1 MTRFWVAL
9 RAVFVCA
16 LLLVMAAS
24 ATASNVAPPEP
35 PEEETA
41 WARILDLRHQK
52 QTEEALRAVETL
64 LATKLAR
71 KAPEHEIATAKQ
83 YIRSLE
89 AILALSDT
97 DRARAA
103 WADSLR
109 PVIQGLIGK
118 GASARAES
126 LLQRQLAV
134 RRELLPGAYLE
145 HSESLANLGN
155 VLRAEGRLTDAEAPI
170 LEAIAIW
177 RELLGP
183 RHPYVASGYSLL
195 GSLRAQQ
202 GRHEESL
209 RLVRLG
215 LSMYRATWGDQHP
228 AVSRS
233 WHELAVLLSEVGEHE
248 EAIGI
253 HQDNLAVREALF
265 GEESVEAAATLNQL
279 GQELVELDALD
290 EAAEAFARALAI
302 RETKLGPKHP
312 MTLVVRASLGELE
325 RRRGDLD
332 RAERLLTEVLEARRE
347 ALGPK
352 HPHVARS
359 LLALS
364 RVHRTRGALDAAAA
378 EAAEATRI
386 LTASLGPEH
395 PEVAT
400 SLRSQADAAVASG
413 DRESALKW
421 MEEAARVYETTRVR
435 SGAGWT
441 RATFGASP
449 YPFLA
454 QLLLES
460 GRGDEAWR
468 AVERGTARVLADL
481 LQAAGDSLAPRM
493 AEREV
498 LDRQARR
505 VRELERSA
513 GADASLAVAAATAR
527 AELLQA
533 EYRFFSLAPDPRAA
547 VAAGGVLDL
556 VAVQSKLPDDAA
568 ILGWLESEG
577 AAWCYAIR
585 SRGAVR
591 WERAASDPTEAV
603 SSFRELL
610 RSAAGWPFR
619 VTDTARV
626 DSLAHEV
633 WRQRFAPLEP
643 HLDGV
648 EALLIVPSGGLQGA
662 PIEALVDPAG
672 EPLAA
677 RYRITYAPSATVGVW
692 LSRTKLPPDP
702 LARPS
707 LLVGDPAPFDLPG
720 SREEIASLRV
730 ELPRATVLSGET
742 ASDSVLRGMATRGE
756 LRKFGLLHIATH
768 AVIDPRSLL
777 GSALVL
783 DEPVTAAEILQ
794 HWSLDADLVV
804 LSGCSTGL
812 GRRVPGEGFVGFVQ
826 TFLQVGARSVLASL
840 WDVDDR
846 ATALL
851 MQHFYRS
858 LQRDP
863 ASIAEAL
870 RAARQ
875 ALRTHV
881 DVQGERPFRHP
892 AYWAGFVLV
901 APVE

>member
-1 MTRFWVAL
+1 VTHSWIAL
-9 RAVFVCA
+9 RVVLLCA
-16 LLLVMAAS
+16 LLVTLAQP
-24 ATASNVAPPEP
+24 ATSNTVAPPEP

-52 QTEEALRAVETL
+52 ETAEALRAVETL
-64 LATKLAR
+64 LATKRAR
-71 KAPEHEIATAKQ
+71 NAPPHEIATAEQ
-83 YIRSLE
+83 YIRSLN
-89 AILALSDT
+89 AILALSEP

-126 LLQRQLAV
+126 LLLRQLAV

-145 HSESLANLGN
+145 HSESLANIGN
-155 VLRAEGRLTDAEAPI
+155 VLRAEGRLTEAETPI
-170 LEAIAIW
+170 LEAIEIW

-183 RHPYVASGYSLL
+183 RHPYVASGYQLL

-202 GRHEESL
+202 GRHEESI

-215 LSMYRATWGDQHP
+215 LAMYRSTWGDQHP
-228 AVSRS
+228 AVPRS
-233 WHELAVLLSEVGEHE
+233 WHDLAVLLSEVGEHE

-253 HQDNLAVREALF
+253 HQDNLAVSEALF
-265 GEESVEAAATLNQL
+265 GEESFEVAATLNQL

-290 EAAEAFARALAI
+290 EAAVAFARSLAI
-302 RETKLGPKHP
+302 RENKLGPKHP
-312 MTLVVRASLGELE
+312 TTLVVRASLGELE

-332 RAERLLTEVLEARRE
+332 RAEQLLTEVLEARRE

-364 RVHRTRGALDAAAA
+364 RVHRTRGALESAAA

-386 LTASLGPEH
+386 LTESLGPEH

-400 SLRSQADAAVASG
+400 SLRSQADAAVARG
-413 DRESALKW
+413 DRDSALGW

-493 AEREV
+493 AAREE

-513 GADASLAVAAATAR
+513 RADVSLATAAAAAR
-527 AELLQA
+527 ADLLQS
-533 EYRFFSLAPDPRAA
+533 EYRFFSLAPDPRSA
-547 VAAGGVLDL
+547 VAA
-556 VAVQSKLPDDAA
+556 
-568 ILGWLESEG
+568 
-577 AAWCYAIR
+577 
-585 SRGAVR
+585 
-591 WERAASDPTEAV
+591 DPTDAV
-603 SSFRELL
+603 ASFRDLL
-610 RSAAGWPFR
+610 RSAAAWPFR

-643 HLDGV
+643 YLDGV
-648 EALLIVPSGGLQGA
+648 EELLVVPSGGLQGA
-662 PIEALVDPAG
+662 PLEALIDDSG
-672 EPLAA
+672 EALGA
-677 RYRITYAPSATVGVW
+677 RYRILYAPSATVAAW
-692 LSRTKLPPDP
+692 LARTEPPADP

-720 SREEIASLRV
+720 SRQEIASLRA
-730 ELPRATVLSGET
+730 ELPQATVLSGVM
-742 ASDSVLRGMATRGE
+742 ASDSVLQGMAMRGE
-756 LRKFGLLHIATH
+756 LRSFGLLHVATH

-851 MQHFYRS
+851 MQRFYRALS
-858 LQRDP
+858 EDP

-870 RAARQ
+870 RSARQ
-875 ALRTHV
+875 GLRTYV
-881 DVQGERPFRHP
+881 DEHGDQPFRHP

-901 APVE
+901 APID